1 MKNKIIIFL
10 LLLLSVLLMCS
21 CGSKEQDASNANSN
35 HFSEQTDH
43 KKEGNTLKKIEGK
56 DMFKIEDGILI
67 KYLGNYKN
75 EAEVVLPK
83 EVKKI
88 GKHAFAIS
96 KKEKKKEKKTL
107 HLTIGQNVKLEE
119 CSFEKCGPMKI
130 EFEEGREK
138 IEKRSFMWGP
148 DSDSEVEVIIP
159 KSVKVIEERAFY
171 NDIGYS
177 GVIHV
182 KMEEGLERIEDEAF
196 KGIKIDKIPDSV
208 LYIGK
213 NAFGEIENVKNILP
227 SNLETLQ
234 ECSFQCYGGK
244 VVIPASVKYIAIN
257 AIEWLDCYNDIHGY
271 NVTKDN
277 PYYKSD
283 ENGWLYSKDGKT
295 LYFAYRV
302 NTGSLVIPKGVKYVY
317 KEGIDLGNEDTPEGE
332 DVKILADKDVEFR

>member
-1 MKNKIIIFL
+1 M
-10 LLLLSVLLMCS
+10 
-21 CGSKEQDASNANSN
+21 
-35 HFSEQTDH
+35 
-43 KKEGNTLKKIEGK
+43 
-56 DMFKIEDGILI
+56 
-67 KYLGNYKN
+67 Y
-75 EAEVVLPK
+75 
-83 EVKKI
+83 
-88 GKHAFAIS
+88 
-96 KKEKKKEKKTL
+96 EKKNILFSKSDR
-107 HLTIGQNVKLEE
+107 QNVKSDLDRAANLVYD
-119 CSFEKCGPMKI
+119 MYYNNI
-130 EFEEGREK
+130 LDTIEK
-138 IEKRSFMWGP
+138 IQPKYAPNNAANDPYGLNEFW
-148 DSDSEVEVIIP
+148 IIG
-159 KSVKVIEERAFY
+159 VRAFY

-208 LYIGK
+208 RYIGK